1 MKFPKKT
8 VDDLS
13 DLKGK
18 KALVRVDFNVPL
30 DDDGQVGD
38 TTRLEA
44 AVPTISR
51 LLEAGAI
58 PVLMSH
64 LGRPGGKVV
73 EEYRLAPVAA
83 PLAEL
88 LDCEVRTAD
97 DTVGESARQMVSEL
111 ETGQVGLL
119 ENLRFQ
125 SGEKDNDSEFAS
137 QLAEFGDLFVSDAF
151 GTAHRAHASMT
162 GVPEHLRP
170 AVGGYL
176 LKSEFEKL
184 TEARDNPERPFV
196 ALLGGAKISDKLPVI
211 EHFLEKA
218 DVVLVGGAMAYTF
231 AVARG
236 GEVGASMVEPDFIDE
251 ARRILENRDNY
262 RGELVLPVDNVVMNT
277 DSEELETRVTKTD
290 EIADGWEGM
299 DIGPRTLEMFLTR
312 MRVAKMVFWNGPF
325 GAFDYA
331 PEFAQGT
338 VKIAEELAG
347 LDARVIVGGGDS
359 ASAVKNAGF
368 ADDFYH
374 VSTGGGASL
383 ELVRGEELPG
393 IEILD
398 DLE

>member
-8 VDDLS
+8 VDDLFE
-13 DLKGK
+13 LEGK
-18 KALVRVDFNVPL
+18 KVLVRVDFNVPL
-30 DDDGQVGD
+30 DDHGRVTDA
-38 TTRLEA
+38 TRLQA
-44 AVPTISR
+44 AVPTISH

-64 LGRPGGKVV
+64 LGRPGGEVV
-73 EEYRLAPVAA
+73 EEYRLQPVVE
-83 PLAEL
+83 PLENL
-88 LDCEVRTAD
+88 LDCKVLTAT
-97 DTVGESARQMVSEL
+97 DTVNSSAEAMVSEL
-111 ETGQVGLL
+111 EVGQVGLL

-125 SGEKDNDSEFAS
+125 PGEKANDSQFAE
-137 QLAEFGDLFVSDAF
+137 QLARFGDLFVSDAF

-162 GVPEHLRP
+162 GVAEHLRP

-176 LKSEFEKL
+176 LEREFEKL

-218 DVVLVGGAMAYTF
+218 DIVLVGGAMAYTF

-236 GEVGASMVEPDFIDE
+236 GDVGESMVEPDFVDE
-251 ARRILENRDNY
+251 ARRILENRDSY

-277 DSEELETRVTKTD
+277 ESEKLETRVTKTD
-290 EIADGWEGM
+290 EIAPGWEGM

-312 MRVAKMVFWNGPF
+312 LRVANLVFWNGPF

-331 PEFAQGT
+331 PEFAEGT
-338 VKIAEELAG
+338 TRVAQELAG

-359 ASAVKNAGF
+359 ASAVEMAGF
-368 ADDFYH
+368 TDDFYH

-383 ELVRGEELPG
+383 ELVRGQKLPG

-398 DLE
+398 DR